1 MKTVT
6 QMYVVASH
14 AIILHTFGVEQ
25 YLNVI
30 WEKYLFSTEDS
41 FQNKEAFNS
50 MTKWL
55 VSD

>member
-14 AIILHTFGVEQ
+14 AILHTFGVEQ